1 MDTLWIYTEERP
13 KVNEI
18 SLILSKMNIEHDACD
33 IHIKPI
39 KNAIHFC
46 VENICVDVFIYIVSG
61 SSSFVDYLVY
71 QQETKPIPND
81 VPVMILES
89 TKSNIKE
96 AGNMWYQRIVK
107 FVNFDVL
114 YPNNTTKKIL
124 LYNTQIKVSVKKTST
139 TWNIGCR
146 LCATL
151 GIEVILFENTYMID
165 INPYKSLKDLVE
177 HVNST
182 RVKKGCVNNRIV
194 LEEDRI
200 DIQSNLNKNNS
211 LNHDPNKGF
220 VVGVAAVIR
229 ILDDTIPIHVTNHR
243 LPPTAINKKKVN
255 NKFFYGLKKVG
266 NVTIDTFEIDW
277 NDVKFPTTY
286 YKLDVTGEKIV
297 SIVVDI
303 TMSFYDFGFKILFTN
318 HAGCEKEYLTIDDTK
333 IVIPK
338 KVQLLDMAI
347 EDDNHIY
354 FIEAEMSKNAKNG
367 IKQLD
372 TFDEFE
378 KIIKTFRPTKT
389 IKRNIVL
396 YGGDHND
403 SIFSIDK
410 DNMWINR
417 ISNLNLE
424 LVS

>member
-1 MDTLWIYTEERP
+1 MDTIWIYTEERP
-13 KVNEI
+13 KINEI
-18 SLILSKMNIEHDACD
+18 SLILLKMNIEHNICD

-46 VENICVDVFIYIVSG
+46 VENISVNVFIYIVSG

-81 VPVMILES
+81 VPIMILES
-89 TKSNIKE
+89 TKNNIKE

-107 FVNFDVL
+107 FVNYDAL

-124 LYNTQIKVSVKKTST
+124 LYNTQIKISAKTTST

-151 GIEVILFENTYMID
+151 GVEVILFENNYVID
-165 INPYKSLKDLVE
+165 VNPYKSLEDLAD
-177 HVNST
+177 HINST
-182 RVKKGCVNNRIV
+182 RKKSGCVNNRIL
-194 LEEDRI
+194 LEENSI
-200 DIQSNLNKNNS
+200 EIHSNLNKNNE

-220 VVGVAAVIR
+220 VIGVSAVIR
-229 ILDDTIPIHVTNHR
+229 QLDKNIPILIANHM
-243 LPPTAINKKKVN
+243 LPETAINSKKLN

-266 NVTIDTFEIDW
+266 NVKIDKF
-277 NDVKFPTTY
+277 DVNWDNIKFPKSY

-297 SIVVDI
+297 SIVIDI
-303 TMSFYDFGFKILFTN
+303 VMSYYNFGFKILFTN
-318 HAGCEKEYLTIDDTK
+318 HAGCEKEYLKIDNTN
-333 IVIPK
+333 IIIPK

-347 EDDNHIY
+347 EDEDHIY
-354 FIEAEMSKNAKNG
+354 FIEAEMSKNANNG

-378 KIIKTFRPTKT
+378 KIIKAYRPNKT

-396 YGGDHND
+396 YGGDHTE

-410 DNMWINR
+410 NNMWINR
-417 ISNLNLE
+417 IKSIDLD